1 MPGAAACGADAACVK
16 GGGDGA
22 GGGGT
27 GGLYLVDDGQHV
39 GGEGFGPGGVGGG
52 TQGLRLI

>member
-1 MPGAAACGADAACVK
+1 
-16 GGGDGA
+16 
-22 GGGGT
+22 
-27 GGLYLVDDGQHV
+27 LYLVDDGQHV